1 MSEPVTE
8 FQRAIVSNF
17 QHGRLAHFAEIGHY
31 RSLATRLKKE
41 PGTEVLLAILEN
53 MRGVTSSDDA
63 GALLMSAELD
73 VKAAMASLG
82 ALSMQNYEIR
92 RQRPRIAEEVEPELE
107 MAPMMAR

>member
-8 FQRAIVSNF
+8 FQKAIVSNF

-31 RSLATRLKKE
+31 RALATRLKKE

-53 MRGVTSSDDA
+53 MRGVASSDDA

-82 ALSMQNYEIR
+82 ALSMRNYGAR
-92 RQRPRIAEEVEPELE
+92 RGQPEFKEELASEA
-107 MAPMMAR
+107 MAPAMSI